1 MVLSYNE
8 EGERAECWPLD
19 RVLGQP
25 HDLFYPPDEI
35 AAGRPCADLAAALHE
50 GTLER
55 EAWRVCEHGA
65 ESLARLSISALFA
78 GDAHR
83 GFSCNSHGV
92 TDEAAVLGLNETR
105 EKQEASREGKE

>member
-35 AAGRPCADLAAALHE
+35 AAGRPGADLAAALHE

-55 EAWRVCEHGA
+55 EAWRVCENGA
-65 ESLARLSISALFA
+65 EYLARLTITALFE
-78 GDAHR
+78 GEPHR
-83 GFSCNSHGV
+83 SS
-92 TDEAAVLGLNETR
+92 DERRVGNESVRTCR
-105 EKQEASREGKE
+105 SRWSPDT

>member
-35 AAGRPCADLAAALHE
+35 AAGRPGADLAAALHE

-55 EAWRVCEHGA
+55 EAWRVWENGA
-65 ESLARLSISALFA
+65 EYLAGLTTTAPFEGAPHRAFARLRRECTADA
-78 GDAHR
+78 GGRARDRRRVERRVGR
-83 GFSCNSHGV
+83 GRF
-92 TDEAAVLGLNETR
+92 
-105 EKQEASREGKE
+105 